1 MIARSVRVPARI
13 KPLVI
18 GSLAHQSFRSS
29 LRKFVRD
36 LLLEHR
42 FACIPLHIPKAG
54 VVEARWRS
62 IAEELHSFR
71 EFTSLWRPER
81 PYECACSRFAT
92 LLPVGSFSDSG
103 HVAVAGHLLVGLSE
117 VALATASANSNETVF
132 PEKSTFVQAAQRS
145 IHSFWKQNSIGTQPW
160 GGAQSLRQRVH
171 RWAANEWASHSTA
184 VQNRRLISKYHV
196 DELKNEYGSLVW
208 HCSDHCYTQLVGY
221 CPALYSHLL
230 WKTFFASP
238 DVFRTELTSASV
250 AHVALQEAVPD
261 IVRRSCRWAFRGK
274 FDAVLPPAYCIP

>member
-1 MIARSVRVPARI
+1 MTYCWNIALHASRCTFQKWESSRLDDARLPKSYTASVSSRRSGAQRGRTNALAAASPPCYQLARSRT
-13 KPLVI
+13 LVM
-18 GSLAHQSFRSS
+18 LQLRATYWWACPKVHWQQHRQTPTRRSS
-29 LRKFVRD
+29 RK
-36 LLLEHR
+36 
-42 FACIPLHIPKAG
+42 
-54 VVEARWRS
+54 
-62 IAEELHSFR
+62 
-71 EFTSLWRPER
+71 
-81 PYECACSRFAT
+81 
-92 LLPVGSFSDSG
+92 
-103 HVAVAGHLLVGLSE
+103 
-117 VALATASANSNETVF
+117 
-132 PEKSTFVQAAQRS
+132 KSTFVQAAQRS

-160 GGAQSLRQRVH
+160 GGAQALRQRVH